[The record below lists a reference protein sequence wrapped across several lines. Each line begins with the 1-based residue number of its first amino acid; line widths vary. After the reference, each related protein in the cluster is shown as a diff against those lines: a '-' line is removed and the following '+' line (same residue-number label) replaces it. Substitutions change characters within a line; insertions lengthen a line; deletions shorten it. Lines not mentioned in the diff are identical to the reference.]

1 MNILLL
7 LVLVGLNGPVVVV
20 DDLTADKGH
29 YATVEACQA
38 DMAKQRESVL
48 AQLAG
53 KPAVLA
59 DMICFDTALMPQPP
73 ATPE

>member
-7 LVLVGLNGPVVVV
+7 LVLVGFNGPVVVV
-20 DDLTADKGH
+20 DDLAADKGH

-38 DMAKQRESVL
+38 DMAKQRESIL
-48 AQLAG
+48 SQIAD
-53 KPAVLA
+53 KPIVLA
-59 DMICFDTALMPQPP
+59 DMICFDLAKMPQAP